1 MKKNKRNDFFTNVI
15 CDTCGYQN
23 HKENVDH
30 YGTCR
35 LCGKI
40 LDKKAKFNYEMFCKL
55 RLWRKKEGNNGRN

>member
-1 MKKNKRNDFFTNVI
+1 MKKNKRSDFFDNVI
-15 CDTCGYQN
+15 CDCGYQN
-23 HKENVDH
+23 HKENVDR

-35 LCGKI
+35 LCGKV